1 MQLTDEAA
9 VRERLNE
16 VALRYPQA
24 EIARR
29 TSTPGSSVSRYL
41 KGNRIPVSFV
51 ASVGREFG
59 VNPAWLLF
67 GEGAPWLSDVAAEE
81 GKTAAGLAELVHT
94 MGRISKLKLGAL
106 AGKEHARNLR
116 DLNDA
121 LESFE
126 LVREQLARQSR
137 ATYARVLDDWGKAI
151 NDQHKLR
158 STRLAKA
165 AEQVG
170 RLCPDPVLNRRHERL
185 RGSHEYLAGNIHRA
199 LVHRRRAFFQAVS
212 ETGEINEQA
221 LVEAFGV
228 VVTLDAAGLVDNA
241 IRFAEA
247 ALKLSPRAREFG
259 NYGRCIG
266 VYGWVL
272 VQAGKLRKGM
282 GMLATAISLGLNP
295 DVRQN
300 SVYGMAYALYL
311 SGSIDL
317 CAAADMLEPSR
328 LNLQRVMFLCPWT
341 RDARLPEELLRRHD
355 RIASDEPTSPGER
368 IARAHLLSLQGKQ
381 DKAMQI
387 WKGAEE
393 DDFVRNHNAI
403 GLDFVLSVMKTQLL
417 RAGGR
422 VKEARQEL
430 ASCERLRVNAGEGV
444 TLDPNWCRVHWRNA
458 IALETG
464 GRIRTRANEFVKLCR
479 RRGIHFEADA

>member
-81 GKTAAGLAELVHT
+81 GKTAAGLAELVQT

-126 LVREQLARQSR
+126 QVREQLARQSR
-137 ATYARVLDDWGKAI
+137 STYARVLDDWNKAI
-151 NDQHKLR
+151 TTQHR
-158 STRLAKA
+158 ARATRLAKA

-185 RGSHEYLAGNIHRA
+185 RGSYEYLAGNIHRA

-212 ETGEINEQA
+212 ETGEIDEQA

-228 VVTLDAAGLVDNA
+228 VVTLDAAGLVDDA

-247 ALKLSPRAREFG
+247 ALKLSPRAGEFG

-266 VYGWVL
+266 AYGWVL
-272 VQAGKLRKGM
+272 VQAGRLRKGM
-282 GMLATAISLGLNP
+282 GMLATALSLGLGP
-295 DVRQN
+295 EARQN

-311 SGSIDL
+311 SGTIDL
-317 CAAADMLEPSR
+317 PAAADMLEPTP

-341 RDARLPEELLRRHD
+341 RDPRIPEELLRRHD
-355 RIASDEPTSPGER
+355 RIPSEEATSPGER
-368 IARAHLLSLQGKQ
+368 IARAHMLSLQGKHAR
-381 DKAMQI
+381 AMEV

-417 RAGGR
+417 RAAGATADARLALG
-422 VKEARQEL
+422 EAERQRT
-430 ASCERLRVNAGEGV
+430 AAGDGV
-444 TLDPNWCRVHWRNA
+444 TLDPNWCRVHWRNV
-458 IALETG
+458 IALESS
-464 GRIRTRANEFVKLCR
+464 GRMRTRANEFAKSCAK
-479 RRGIHFEADA
+479 RGIHFAPD